1 MRLYELPAAY
11 QQIAAMIEEADGEIT
26 PEIDEA
32 LAGLNVSLQD
42 SAEWVVGMVRQLMG
56 ERSMLTDMA
65 ARANY
70 RAELRVKSIDRL
82 RDMLTRA
89 MVAADVPKLT
99 AFESTVSLRAGS
111 LSVEVV
117 DMEALR
123 AARPDLVRVKTV
135 TEPDKKAIGD
145 ELKAKA
151 LIPGVTL
158 RRGEPGI
165 TIK

>member
-42 SAEWVVGMVRQLMG
+42 SAEWVVGMVRQLIG
-56 ERSMLTDMA
+56 EQDALLHLANRAKVRME
-65 ARANY
+65 ARG
-70 RAELRVKSIDRL
+70 RSIDRL

-89 MVAADVPKLT
+89 MVAAEVPKLT
-99 AFESTVSLRAGS
+99 AFESTVSLRPGS

-123 AARPDLVRVKTV
+123 AARPDLVRTQTV